1 MVSTC
6 VAHTFQSLEI
16 ASQAPYSVTDLSL
29 YESSIWHSQKNY
41 LPEKCVNRLAK
52 RCEKSAGIQEI
63 RRDFHD

>member
-16 ASQAPYSVTDLSL
+16 ASQAPCNVTDLSL
-29 YESSIWHSQKNY
+29 VESSRHSQKNY

-52 RCEKSAGIQEI
+52 RCEKSAGIQEM